1 MVQLLFCRY
10 ICSSGEKESKS
21 VISLFDDF
29 LSSWVCV
36 TLSFIDDLLKTMFL
50 LSFLFTLWYYACNGI
65 VEIFWDDVLFLVF
78 FLGRSSIFLSI
89 YNDVLSFTWK
99 EFYFQDKKHPGV
111 PPPRLF
117 TVGRLDVA
125 TTGLL
130 IVTNDGM
137 WFLVKAIL
145 SLLNK

>member
-1 MVQLLFCRY
+1 MLFSVFSGY
-10 ICSSGEKESKS
+10 SS
-21 VISLFDDF
+21 
-29 LSSWVCV
+29 
-36 TLSFIDDLLKTMFL
+36 T
-50 LSFLFTLWYYACNGI
+50 
-65 VEIFWDDVLFLVF
+65 
-78 FLGRSSIFLSI
+78 FLSI
-89 YNDVLSFTWK
+89 YNDVLSITWK
-99 EFYFQDKKHPGV
+99 QFYFQDKKHAGV

-145 SLLNK
+145 YLLNE